1 MSDSVTV
8 DVANVRDW
16 KKFQDYQGL
25 KRMLRIH
32 CFPIGERH
40 GTLSISFFKHAPIPL
55 RFYSITNVMIPAIIW
70 KSHLKLYKLIC
81 SELDM
86 WHQPCL
92 RLRSCRIKVV
102 PPCHH
107 SYYLW
112 FNTDCLVSLTP
123 TLARVGEHIQ
133 VFRPPCVFVWF

>member
-40 GTLSISFFKHAPIPL
+40 GTLSISFLSTHQFHYDLP
-55 RFYSITNVMIPAIIW
+55 YSITNVMIPAII
-70 KSHLKLYKLIC
+70 
-81 SELDM
+81 
-86 WHQPCL
+86 
-92 RLRSCRIKVV
+92 
-102 PPCHH
+102 
-107 SYYLW
+107 
-112 FNTDCLVSLTP
+112 
-123 TLARVGEHIQ
+123 
-133 VFRPPCVFVWF
+133 

>member
-40 GTLSISFFKHAPIPL
+40 GTLSISFFKHAQRNDPCNHMK
-55 RFYSITNVMIPAIIW
+55 ITFEIV
-70 KSHLKLYKLIC
+70 
-81 SELDM
+81 
-86 WHQPCL
+86 
-92 RLRSCRIKVV
+92 
-102 PPCHH
+102 
-107 SYYLW
+107 
-112 FNTDCLVSLTP
+112 
-123 TLARVGEHIQ
+123 
-133 VFRPPCVFVWF
+133 